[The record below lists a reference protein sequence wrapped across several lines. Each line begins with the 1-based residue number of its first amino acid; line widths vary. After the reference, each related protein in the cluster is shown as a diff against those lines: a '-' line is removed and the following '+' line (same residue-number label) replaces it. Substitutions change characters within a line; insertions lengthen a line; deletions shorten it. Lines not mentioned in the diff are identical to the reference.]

1 MRIWMGLAGLNGAMA
16 VALSAYAA
24 HGLKGADPYVLS
36 LMDKATTHQ
45 MAHALALGLVAVA
58 GSRLGRWGSVAG
70 TLFTAGIVAF
80 CGALYT
86 IALAGIDGV
95 AGIAPVG
102 GTSFILG
109 WLALGVGGLHSER
122 WG

>member
-1 MRIWMGLAGLNGAMA
+1 MRAWMVPAGVNGAMA
-16 VALSAYAA
+16 IAASAYAA

-58 GSRLGRWGSVAG
+58 GPRLGRWGTIAG
-70 TLFTAGIVAF
+70 ALFTVGLLAF
-80 CGALYT
+80 CGALYG
-86 IALAGIDGV
+86 IALGGLDLGGV
-95 AGIAPVG
+95 APFG

-109 WLALGVGGLHSER
+109 WLALAVGGLRGSR
-122 WG
+122 VA